1 MIIMEIAVC
10 GKTNVGKTSFF
21 SAATLVDAEI
31 SNRVFT
37 TIKPNRGV
45 AFVRAV
51 CPCKELKVK
60 CNPQNSKCVNSTRLI
75 PVKLI
80 DIAGLVPDAHLGRGL
95 GNQFLSDIMEADAI
109 IHVVDISGSTD
120 SNGNQVPPGTHSP
133 ESDILFFQEEIE
145 LWLLDVLK
153 RGFTKHADFTAMV
166 QKQLS
171 GLKVNF
177 QLIEDLIKGVNLKP
191 DSSDEEFR
199 RFLRLLMEE
208 SKPALI
214 AGNKIDIEGANG
226 IYQSLK
232 EKYNIVPCSAQAE
245 LALRKAAKIGAINYM
260 PGEASFE
267 IVQNIDEKQ
276 MKALEFITSHVL
288 SVCGST
294 GVQKAINKAVFDLLD
309 MIVVYPVEN
318 EHKFSNK
325 QGDVLPDALLIRNG
339 STALDLAYKVHE
351 DIGKKFISA
360 VDARTKKAVASDYKL
375 KNGDIISIKSGR

>member
-1 MIIMEIAVC
+1 MEIAIC

-45 AFVRAV
+45 TFVRTA

-60 CNPQNSKCVNSTRLI
+60 CNPQNSKCINGTRLI

-80 DIAGLVPDAHLGRGL
+80 DIAGLVPDAHLGKGL

-109 IHVVDISGSTD
+109 IHVVDVSGSTD
-120 SNGNQVPPGTHSP
+120 SNGNQVLPGTHSP
-133 ESDILFFQEEIE
+133 ENDILFFREEVE
-145 LWLLDVLK
+145 LWLLGILK
-153 RGFTKHADFTAMV
+153 RGFAKHVSDFTSAV

-171 GLKVNF
+171 GLKVNP
-177 QLIEDLIKGVNLKP
+177 QLIVDLIKDINLKP

-199 RFLRLLMEE
+199 RFVRLLLEKA
-208 SKPALI
+208 KPSLI
-214 AGNKIDIEGANG
+214 AGNKIDIEGAAG
-226 IYQSLK
+226 IYQNLRD
-232 EKYNIVPCSAQAE
+232 KYNIVPCSAQAE
-245 LALRKAAKIGAINYM
+245 LALRKAAEKNVIDYV
-260 PGEASFE
+260 PGDNSFE
-267 IVQNIDEKQ
+267 IVKDIDEKQ
-276 MKALEFITSHVL
+276 AKALEFITSHVL

-294 GVQKAINKAVFDLLD
+294 GVQDAINKAVFELLD

-318 EHKFSNK
+318 EHKLSNK
-325 QGDVLPDALLIRNG
+325 QGNVLPDALLLRSG

-360 VDARTKKAVASDYKL
+360 VDARTRKAIASDYKL
-375 KNGDIISIKSGR
+375 KNGDIISIKAGR